1 MLPMPGSK
9 GDKPMSRCS
18 FFLVLILAAVPFA
31 ADAQSFRCVGK
42 DGKKYYGATIPPQC
56 VGMPIEQLNKQGL
69 VTRRIDAQQSE
80 ADLKAKEADEK
91 RKKEEAALAK
101 DESRRNRAL
110 LATYTSERDIEEA
123 RIRALADNEKAVKEI
138 EARVDNIKKRQGEL
152 GKELEFYKG
161 KNQPPAKLQQD
172 LKNSEI
178 DLAAQQGLLDSK
190 KKEVNTINT
199 KYDEDK
205 KRFVELTRK
214 K

>member
-1 MLPMPGSK
+1 
-9 GDKPMSRCS
+9 MSRCS
-18 FFLVLILAAVPFA
+18 FLLVLVLVLAALPFA

-69 VTRRIDAQQSE
+69 VTRRIDAQASE

-123 RIRALADNEKAVKEI
+123 RVRALADNEKAVKEI
-138 EARVDNIKKRQGEL
+138 ELRVGNIKKRQSEL

-172 LKNSEI
+172 IKNSEI
-178 DLAAQQGLLDSK
+178 DLTAQQGLLEAK
-190 KKEVNTINT
+190 KKEVNTINAR
-199 KYDEDK
+199 YDEDK
-205 KRFVELTRK
+205 KRFIELTRGK